1 MIRKAKL
8 GDMKTIH
15 KLITDQAKAGHL
27 LARAI
32 SDLYSQVRDFTVWQE
47 DESGEL
53 LGCGALHI
61 CWEDLAEI
69 RSLAV
74 NSIHQGRGIGTA
86 LIRSLLEEADQM
98 SISRVFVLTYRLS
111 LFEKNGFQQIEKS
124 QLPHKIWADCL
135 KCNKFPDCD
144 EVALATNAKSRDI
157 KS

>member
-1 MIRKAKL
+1 MMIRKATL

-15 KLITDQAKAGHL
+15 ALIAEQARAGHVI
-27 LARAI
+27 ARAM

-47 DESGEL
+47 DDTGEL

-74 NSIHQGRGIGTA
+74 GTARQGRGIGTE
-86 LIRSLLEEADQM
+86 LIKYLLEEARQM
-98 SISRVFVLTYRLS
+98 NVRRVFVLTYRLS
-111 LFEKNGFQQIEKS
+111 LFEKNGFEQIEKS

-144 EVALATNAKSRDI
+144 EIALATSP
-157 KS
+157 

>member
-1 MIRKAKL
+1 MIRKAAL

-15 KLITDQAKAGHL
+15 KLIAEQAKAGHL
-27 LARAI
+27 IARAI
-32 SDLYSQVRDFTVWQE
+32 SDLYSQVRDFTVWQD
-47 DESGEL
+47 DESGVL

-61 CWEDLAEI
+61 CWEDLAEV

-74 NSIHQGRGIGTA
+74 STAHQGRGIGTA
-86 LIRSLLEEADQM
+86 LIKSLLEESRQM
-98 SISRVFVLTYRLS
+98 GVSRVFVLTNRIS

-144 EVALATNAKSRDI
+144 EVALATS
-157 KS
+157 S